1 MKWTNVWAAIALIVI
16 GMWPVWVVVFDP
28 ATDWEKGK
36 AGFLLFWTAPFAVPA
51 LLLVFSRAKMALA
64 WLTATVPV
72 LLCTSIWFRA
82 LHDPLYG
89 VVWAFTAP
97 VVCLLI
103 LGPAGL
109 ISLWVIRCMRRR
121 NAA

>member
-1 MKWTNVWAAIALIVI
+1 MIVWAAIALIAI

-28 ATDWEKGK
+28 ATDWATGK
-36 AGFLLFWTAPFAVPA
+36 PGFLLFWTAPFLVPA
-51 LLLVFSRAKMALA
+51 LLLVFSRASMALA

-72 LLCTSIWFRA
+72 LLCTSIWFYA
-82 LHDPLYG
+82 LPDQLYG

-109 ISLWVIRCMRRR
+109 ISLWAIRYFRRR